1 MKKISIFVVF
11 LFCILS
17 FATFSGAKSNS
28 DVNLIVKLDGKVIIE
43 QTFQE
48 NENERTV
55 AEKLFYFKRHKIVD
69 KFKDDGLGNSEIIAI
84 MFPEMAEKLEK
95 LSAEY
100 YKEDVNASVKFTPNN
115 VEKFSYLSEKLG
127 QKLALDEIY
136 AEIIRQIDSR
146 RIEVVAKLEY
156 KFPKITEQQ
165 LHLNTVLRS
174 SFKTYYGY
182 SAPARKSNIGRALSQ
197 INGTV
202 LENKQEF
209 SFNNIVGARSR
220 SRGYVEAPIIINGSF
235 VSGVGGGVCQVST
248 TIYNA
253 ALLADLEV
261 KNVAKHSLPVKYAP
275 PSFDAMVSSVTDFKF
290 INNTGEKIYI
300 CATCD
305 GNYINISI
313 YGKPLD
319 CEIRLESIKVRDI
332 PFKTDYIDNIN
343 AELGVEKV
351 LSSGISG
358 IESKG
363 YIVKSIGSKVVSTK
377 LIRHDIYAPQ
387 ARLVSI
393 GTKITADINEN
404 TKQNDFEI
412 SQAENQ

>member
-1 MKKISIFVVF
+1 MVF

-146 RIEVVAKLEY
+146 
-156 KFPKITEQQ
+156 
-165 LHLNTVLRS
+165 
-174 SFKTYYGY
+174 
-182 SAPARKSNIGRALSQ
+182 
-197 INGTV
+197 
-202 LENKQEF
+202 
-209 SFNNIVGARSR
+209 
-220 SRGYVEAPIIINGSF
+220 
-235 VSGVGGGVCQVST
+235 
-248 TIYNA
+248 
-253 ALLADLEV
+253 
-261 KNVAKHSLPVKYAP
+261 
-275 PSFDAMVSSVTDFKF
+275 
-290 INNTGEKIYI
+290 
-300 CATCD
+300 
-305 GNYINISI
+305 
-313 YGKPLD
+313 
-319 CEIRLESIKVRDI
+319 
-332 PFKTDYIDNIN
+332 
-343 AELGVEKV
+343 
-351 LSSGISG
+351 
-358 IESKG
+358 
-363 YIVKSIGSKVVSTK
+363 
-377 LIRHDIYAPQ
+377 
-387 ARLVSI
+387 
-393 GTKITADINEN
+393 
-404 TKQNDFEI
+404 
-412 SQAENQ
+412 